1 MFVSDRDSN
10 YEIYIMNLD
19 GKVQRN
25 LTKNMKWDG
34 LPQFSP
40 DGSKIVYVSSMD
52 GVGDIYIM
60 DIDGN
65 QKVNLTKFDG
75 DDDSPQFSPTILTHP
90 DIISSLN

>member
-1 MFVSDRDSN
+1 
-10 YEIYIMNLD
+10 
-19 GKVQRN
+19 
-25 LTKNMKWDG
+25 
-34 LPQFSP
+34 
-40 DGSKIVYVSSMD
+40 
-52 GVGDIYIM
+52 M